1 MSNSSLALKQ
11 SGLRWLWLALL
22 VFIADITIK
31 LIVMDNMGY
40 GWANRIEVLPFFNL
54 LYVHNYGAAFSFL
67 SDQEG
72 WQRWLFTG
80 IAFVVRRYARLL
92 DASSSGE

>member
-40 GWANRIEVLPFFNL
+40 GWANRNYLLPYLNL
-54 LYVHNYGAAFSFL
+54 LDYQNY
-67 SDQEG
+67 
-72 WQRWLFTG
+72 
-80 IAFVVRRYARLL
+80 
-92 DASSSGE
+92 

>member
-54 LYVHNYGAAFSFL
+54 LYV
-67 SDQEG
+67 
-72 WQRWLFTG
+72 
-80 IAFVVRRYARLL
+80 
-92 DASSSGE
+92 

>member
-40 GWANRIEVLPFFNL
+40 GWANRIEVLPFFNR
-54 LYVHNYGAAFSFL
+54 VYGHS
-67 SDQEG
+67 
-72 WQRWLFTG
+72 
-80 IAFVVRRYARLL
+80 
-92 DASSSGE
+92 